1 MHLVMSC
8 HFLMTLSF
16 LADFRGA
23 EKKKISTLFQSFQ
36 HQMLT
41 VPSHYY
47 HVQSKTMERAVDAAI
62 HSTLDGHD
70 GIIVFLDLEK
80 AFELAWWDVIISILA
95 SKGIT
100 GNFIAWSNDYLLQ
113 SPVSGT
119 LFQLPSLWERHST
132 GRDPQ
137 SLPIQPTV
145 GSSFHS
151 KYYLNPPLHMRTIS
165 NSYPPSQQDLPEP
178 NRPLV

>member
-95 SKGIT
+95 SK
-100 GNFIAWSNDYLLQ
+100 
-113 SPVSGT
+113 VS
-119 LFQLPSLWERHST
+119 SE
-132 GRDPQ
+132 
-137 SLPIQPTV
+137 
-145 GSSFHS
+145 
-151 KYYLNPPLHMRTIS
+151 
-165 NSYPPSQQDLPEP
+165 NS
-178 NRPLV
+178 